1 MDTYT
6 NEKVNKALKKFLR
19 KVNSKY
25 PLKQALLFGSR
36 ARDDWLVTS
45 DVDILLVSD
54 TFSLLPIRERMASVL
69 EWWNEGVDLE
79 PLCYTQ
85 AEFQRMKLIPGI
97 VKNAAAQGIDI
108 LKPQAI

>member
-1 MDTYT
+1 
-6 NEKVNKALKKFLR
+6 
-19 KVNSKY
+19 
-25 PLKQALLFGSR
+25 
-36 ARDDWLVTS
+36 
-45 DVDILLVSD
+45 
-54 TFSLLPIRERMASVL
+54 MANVL

-97 VKNAAAQGIDI
+97 VKMAADSGIDI